1 MKVYDEITLSNRNF
15 EFWGSA
21 KENAESLTNGQL
33 DTVEAIIE
41 DLYPEGISA
50 VQLNDIFRF
59 DFDQIRE
66 WLGIEP
72 EE

>member
-1 MKVYDEITLSNRNF
+1 MKVYNEITLSNGNF

-21 KENAESLTNGQL
+21 KENAKSLTNGQL
-33 DTVEAIIE
+33 ETVESILE

>member
-1 MKVYDEITLSNRNF
+1 MKVYNEITLSNRNF

-33 DTVEAIIE
+33 DTVEAILE

-50 VQLNDIFRF
+50 T
-59 DFDQIRE
+59 
-66 WLGIEP
+66 
-72 EE
+72 